1 MGKTLVGMRRAWN
14 PSYFYGFVWIGG
26 PWYEFLD
33 FYLGFGCMKSQT
45 TNTSVCGVVL
55 DKFHVG
61 FEEWL

>member
-1 MGKTLVGMRRAWN
+1 ME
-14 PSYFYGFVWIGG
+14 SIIFYGFVWTGG

-33 FYLGFGCMKSQT
+33 FYLGFGFMKSQT

-61 FEEWL
+61 FQEWL